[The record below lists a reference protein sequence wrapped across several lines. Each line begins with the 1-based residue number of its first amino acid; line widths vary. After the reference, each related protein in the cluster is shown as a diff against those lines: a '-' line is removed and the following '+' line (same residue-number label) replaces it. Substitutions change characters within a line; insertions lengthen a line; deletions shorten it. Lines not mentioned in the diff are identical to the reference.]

1 MENIFNLLEGRLKED
16 IYKHIDNLLSFEIN
30 VLNVK
35 MGGFTE
41 ENWDNLSK
49 EDRRNYIVATL
60 IIWNS
65 RLEVKK
71 LKGEESEEEDLKE
84 LRKEIEVLTDILYKE
99 YVN

>member
-1 MENIFNLLEGRLKED
+1 MKNIFNLLEDRLKED
-16 IYKHIDNLLSFEIN
+16 IYKHIENLLSFETS

-49 EDRRNYIVATL
+49 EDKKNYIVETL

-65 RLEVKK
+65 RLEIKK
-71 LKGEESEEEDLKE
+71 LKGESEEDLKE
-84 LRKEIEVLTDILYKE
+84 LREELKELTAILYEE
-99 YVN
+99 YIN

>member
-16 IYKHIDNLLSFEIN
+16 ICKYIDDLLSFEISA
-30 VLNVK
+30 LNVK

-41 ENWDNLSK
+41 KNWGNLSK
-49 EDRRNYIVATL
+49 EDRKNYIIATL
-60 IIWNS
+60 MIWNS

-84 LRKEIEVLTDILYKE
+84 LRKEVEQLTDILYKD
-99 YVN
+99 YIN